1 MLRGMARWWS
11 RLGLV
16 VLLIGCGKLAPKER
30 APATRPTGSGGTA
43 PTMEGGEEAGGA
55 SSDPTAA
62 TGGAAARGGGSTSAG
77 SGGRSGGPASPYE
90 PTNTDV
96 PVEGDGTLAGGS
108 VEGGLGDGWD
118 FCRSKHPGLVTAP
131 VELSPYDG
139 MRYLGFDSTLACPDC
154 DEYRADLQVLFWFD
168 APIPAGA
175 TRYLYFDV
183 ANYGVKPPTGTLVFG
198 SVRAPSMD
206 VCSSSEVLANIP
218 LEALAISGEWQTR
231 CVAITPE
238 VEFSTFGLYVADGT
252 FQIGL
257 DALRFGPPCRATP
270 P

>member
-96 PVEGDGTLAGGS
+96 PVE
-108 VEGGLGDGWD
+108 
-118 FCRSKHPGLVTAP
+118 
-131 VELSPYDG
+131 
-139 MRYLGFDSTLACPDC
+139 
-154 DEYRADLQVLFWFD
+154 
-168 APIPAGA
+168 
-175 TRYLYFDV
+175 
-183 ANYGVKPPTGTLVFG
+183 
-198 SVRAPSMD
+198 
-206 VCSSSEVLANIP
+206 
-218 LEALAISGEWQTR
+218 
-231 CVAITPE
+231 
-238 VEFSTFGLYVADGT
+238 
-252 FQIGL
+252 
-257 DALRFGPPCRATP
+257 
-270 P
+270 